1 MFLKVSG
8 HEGLVRDSNSH
19 AVLNTSKEEYNNYIQ
34 TRERAKQK
42 NRIIEQQQEELQQ
55 LKNDVSE
62 IKSLLTKLL
71 EK

>member
-8 HEGLVRDSNSH
+8 HEGLVRDSNSR
-19 AVLNTSKEEYNNYIQ
+19 AVLNTSSEEYNNYIQ

-42 NRIIEQQQEELQQ
+42 NRIIEQQQEDIQQ
-55 LKNDVSE
+55 LKNDMSE